1 MNAMKQ
7 IRELLQAVLVEN
19 SILVNS
25 KASFDALTL
34 SLRDSD
40 STCLPARL
48 QFLDNCL
55 CRIAKK
61 PVHYE
66 DLVTSLLDGG
76 EKMFALSALVA
87 SVKEQWPF
95 VLKNKDSTKEESIA
109 SWLASLLG
117 HLKMAGEDKTAL
129 KTVRDNLSELS
140 ESKKTRSI
148 FKKAF
153 KGDGNTE
160 PEDQEMPDADVRE
173 QTLTHA
179 KPSTDL
185 LDIFG
190 TVPVE
195 TRNRTELYK
204 WENDEMDV
212 AVEQGHIR
220 DLVLC
225 LCSEYEEIR
234 RQAFAALT
242 RLMAKLKVRNMEKC
256 GIQTS

>member
-7 IRELLQAVLVEN
+7 IRALLQAVLVEN
-19 SILVNS
+19 SILTNS
-25 KASFDALTL
+25 NASFDALAL
-34 SLRDSD
+34 SLRDSE
-40 STCLPARL
+40 SESLFSRL

-66 DLVTSLLDGG
+66 DLATSLLDGR
-76 EKMFALSALVA
+76 EERLSALVA
-87 SVKEQWPF
+87 IVNEQWPF
-95 VLKNKDSTKEESIA
+95 VLKNKDSSKEGSIA
-109 SWLASLLG
+109 SWLASLLR
-117 HLKMAGEDKTAL
+117 HLKVAGEDKTAL
-129 KTVRDNLSELS
+129 KTLRDNLSELS

-153 KGDGNTE
+153 KGGDETE
-160 PEDQEMPDADVRE
+160 QQDEEMPDADVD
-173 QTLTHA
+173 QQITTHTKSSA
-179 KPSTDL
+179 DL
-185 LDIFG
+185 VDIFG

-195 TRNRTELYK
+195 SRNHTELYK
-204 WENDEMDV
+204 WENDDMDV
-212 AVEQGHIR
+212 AIEQGQIR

-242 RLMAKLKVRNMEKC
+242 RLMAKLKV
-256 GIQTS
+256 

>member
-7 IRELLQAVLVEN
+7 IRELLQVVLVEN
-19 SILVNS
+19 SILTDS
-25 KASFDALTL
+25 HASFDALAL

-40 STCLPARL
+40 SDSLLSRL

-66 DLVTSLLDGG
+66 DLVTSLLDSREEG
-76 EKMFALSALVA
+76 LSALVA
-87 SVKEQWPF
+87 TANEQWPF
-95 VLKNKDSTKEESIA
+95 VLKNKDSSKEESIA
-109 SWLASLLG
+109 SWLASLLR
-117 HLKMAGEDKTAL
+117 HLKVAGEDKTAL

-153 KGDGNTE
+153 KGGDETE
-160 PEDQEMPDADVRE
+160 HQDQEMPDADVK
-173 QTLTHA
+173 QQTHA
-179 KPSTDL
+179 HAKSPADL

-190 TVPVE
+190 MLPVE
-195 TRNRTELYK
+195 SRNHTELYK

-212 AVEQGHIR
+212 AIEQGQIR

-234 RQAFAALT
+234 RQAFTVLT
-242 RLMAKLKVRNMEKC
+242 RLMAKLKVRDIENS
-256 GIQTS
+256 TYV